1 MAETRKMFARE
12 EIISDLQA
20 TLIDISM
27 NADSLVG
34 DTSLLCTG
42 ITITISVTPDTV
54 MGYTLEK
61 HFIPNLRRKN
71 NYGI

>member
-1 MAETRKMFARE
+1 MARKPFARE
-12 EIISDLQA
+12 EIVSDLQA
-20 TLIDISM
+20 TLTDISM

-42 ITITISVTPDTV
+42 ITITISVTPDTI

-61 HFIPNLRRKN
+61 HFIPNFKEEK
-71 NYGI
+71 

>member
-1 MAETRKMFARE
+1 MAEIRKRFARE

-34 DTSLLCTG
+34 DTSLCTG
-42 ITITISVTPDTV
+42 ITITISVTPDTI

-61 HFIPNLRRKN
+61 HFIPNFKEEK
-71 NYGI
+71 

>member
-1 MAETRKMFARE
+1 MAEIRKWLARE

-34 DTSLLCTG
+34 DTSLCTG
-42 ITITISVTPDTV
+42 ITITISVTPDTI

-61 HFIPNLRRKN
+61 HFIPNFKEEK
-71 NYGI
+71 